1 MAHAHT
7 ELAEP
12 DGARVLARGLAA
24 GDLHVELLQQPD
36 GSVAVAFGMEGDGG
50 ALRQWPAGDIENGV
64 RTFLSLIRRRGI
76 N

>member
-1 MAHAHT
+1 MAQVQT
-7 ELAEP
+7 EVADP

-36 GSVAVAFGMEGDGG
+36 GSVAVAFGLDSDGG
-50 ALRQWPAGDIENGV
+50 TLRQWPAGDIEHGV